1 MIAGLMRRLRL
12 LAMVLLGSAAAL
24 ALVPSVFAVP
34 AERQPETAV
43 MADPASDVAA
53 GRALYLA
60 HCQTCHGPDGG
71 GTAIGPNLAGVGAA
85 AADFELRTGRMPF
98 AGPTGSQPVRKPPAF
113 DDVSIKALVA
123 YVASLAPGPAIPAP
137 SIDAAQ
143 IPHGQRLFVENCAP
157 CHGVTA
163 NGGAVGGGALAPPL
177 DRATAVQVAEAMI
190 IGPGQMPVFSGV
202 SDTDRNAIVSYVEYL
217 HSAPNPGGFSIGG
230 IGPVPEGY
238 AAWLVGIALLLVIMV
253 LIARDWKGASS

>member
-1 MIAGLMRRLRL
+1 MRLLRL

-24 ALVPSVFAVP
+24 SLVPMALAVP
-34 AERQPETAV
+34 ADRQPETAISV
-43 MADPASDVAA
+43 DPASDVAA
-53 GRALYLA
+53 GRTLFLA
-60 HCQTCHGPDGG
+60 HCQTCHGPDGQ
-71 GTAIGPNLAGVGAA
+71 GTSIGPSLVGVGAA
-85 AADFELRTGRMPF
+85 AADFQLRTGRMPF

-113 DDVSIKALVA
+113 GDVSITALVA
-123 YVASLAPGPAIPAP
+123 YVASLAPGPPIPSP
-137 SIDAAQ
+137 IIDAAQ
-143 IPHGQRLFVENCAP
+143 ISNGQRLFVENCAP

-177 DRATAVQVAEAMI
+177 DKATAVQIAEAMT

-217 HSAPNPGGFSIGG
+217 RSAPNPGGFSIGG

-238 AAWLVGIALLLVIMV
+238 AAWLLGIALLLVIMV
-253 LIARDWKGASS
+253 LIGRDWKGASS

>member
-1 MIAGLMRRLRL
+1 MRRLRL

-34 AERQPETAV
+34 ADRQSATALPA
-43 MADPASDVAA
+43 ADSAADVAS

-60 HCQTCHGPDGG
+60 HCQTCHGPDGQ
-71 GTAIGPNLAGVGAA
+71 GTATGPSLVGVGAA
-85 AADFELRTGRMPF
+85 SADFELRTGRMPF

-113 DDVSIKALVA
+113 GETDIQSLVA
-123 YVASLAPGPAIPAP
+123 YVASLGKGPAIPSPA
-137 SIDAAQ
+137 IDAAQ
-143 IPHGQRLFVENCAP
+143 ISDGQRLFVENCAP

-177 DRATAVQVAEAMI
+177 DKATAVEVAEAMI
-190 IGPGQMPVFSGV
+190 IGPGQMPVFSGIAE
-202 SDTDRNAIVSYVEYL
+202 TDRNAIVSYVEYL
-217 HSAPNPGGFSIGG
+217 HDAPNPGGFSIGG

-238 AAWLVGIALLLVIMV
+238 AAWLLGLALMMIVII
-253 LIARDWKGASS
+253 LIARDWKGGTR